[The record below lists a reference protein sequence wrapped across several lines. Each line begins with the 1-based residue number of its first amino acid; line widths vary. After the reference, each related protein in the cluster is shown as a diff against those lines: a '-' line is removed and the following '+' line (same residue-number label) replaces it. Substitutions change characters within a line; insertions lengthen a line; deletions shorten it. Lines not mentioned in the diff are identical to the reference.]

1 MLEYENARNLKE
13 LKLCVVTTTSIT
25 IRSFLLEQLE
35 FLYNNGFD
43 VTVICDVDEELRREL
58 PKGI

>member
-1 MLEYENARNLKE
+1 MKE